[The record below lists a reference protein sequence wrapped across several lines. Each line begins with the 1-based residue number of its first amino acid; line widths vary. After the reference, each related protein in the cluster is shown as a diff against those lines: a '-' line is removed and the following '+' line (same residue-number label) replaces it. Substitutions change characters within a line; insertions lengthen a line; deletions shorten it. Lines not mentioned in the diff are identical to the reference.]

1 MPQSR
6 IEAFLKGILMNIISV
21 IGSGMLGVNQITT
34 EGFSVIQSVDRV
46 LWIGDIAGLKEYLS
60 QHEILHE
67 DLSYLYE
74 DGGVD
79 INNYTRIIQHIK
91 NVLTECKHV
100 ALIVPGHPRIGVTI
114 VQLLQ
119 KLSQD
124 GTFTFHC
131 YPGIS
136 SFDAMI
142 NDIGIDPLEEGG
154 SILDVNRLIIYDYAM
169 DPCVNYFIYHVCSI
183 GNANTDY
190 SSPQASNKV
199 KYLKSKLLKHYPA
212 NTPLFLLSAS
222 TKNGQCAD
230 KLQGELSDIETLLSK
245 VTYRHTL
252 FIPSS
257 LPSKDR
263 VNFEFLKEIN
273 AY

>member
-1 MPQSR
+1 MS
-6 IEAFLKGILMNIISV
+6 IISV

-34 EGFSVIQSVDRV
+34 EGFSVIQSVERV
-46 LWIGDIAGLKEYLS
+46 FWIGDISGLNKYLS

-74 DGGVD
+74 DGSIDVD
-79 INNYTRIIQHIK
+79 NYTRIIQHIT
-91 NVLTECKHV
+91 NALTECKHV
-100 ALIVPGHPRIGVTI
+100 ALIVPGHPRVGVTI

-119 KLSQD
+119 QLSQD
-124 GTFTFHC
+124 GVITTRC

-142 NDIGIDPLEEGG
+142 NDIGIDPLEEGV

-169 DPCVNYFIYHVCSI
+169 DPCINYFIYHVCSI

-190 SSPQASNKV
+190 LSPQASNKV
-199 KYLKSKLLKHYPA
+199 TYLKSKLLNHYPA
-212 NTPLFLLSAS
+212 NTIIFLLSAS
-222 TKNGQCAD
+222 TQKGQSAD
-230 KLQGELSDIETLLSK
+230 KLQGVLSELEALLSK

-252 FIPSS
+252 YIPSS
-257 LPSKDR
+257 LPSKER
-263 VNFEFLKEIN
+263 VNFAFLKEITT
-273 AY
+273 Y

>member
-1 MPQSR
+1 MR
-6 IEAFLKGILMNIISV
+6 TISV
-21 IGSGMLGVNQITT
+21 IGSGMLGINHITT
-34 EGFSVIQSVDRV
+34 EGLSIIKSVNQVF
-46 LWIGDIAGLKEYLS
+46 WIGDIAGLNEYLS
-60 QHEILHE
+60 HHEIHHK

-79 INNYTRIIQHIK
+79 IDNYTRIIQYISEA
-91 NVLTECKHV
+91 LTECEHV
-100 ALIVPGHPRIGVTI
+100 GLIVPGHPRVGVTI

-124 GTFTFHC
+124 GAFTFHC
-131 YPGIS
+131 YPGVS

-142 NDIGIDPLEEGG
+142 NDIGIDPLEEGV
-154 SILDVNRLIIYDYAM
+154 SILDANRLIIYDYSM

-190 SSPQASNKV
+190 SSPQTSNKV
-199 KYLKSKLLKHYPA
+199 FYLKSKLLKHYPA
-212 NTPLFLLSAS
+212 NTPIFLLSTS
-222 TKNGQCAD
+222 TQKGQDAD
-230 KLQGELSDIETLLSK
+230 KLKGELSNIEELLSK

-252 FIPSS
+252 YIPGS

-263 VNFEFLKEIN
+263 VNFDFLKEMNVI
-273 AY
+273 

>member
-1 MPQSR
+1 MY
-6 IEAFLKGILMNIISV
+6 K
-21 IGSGMLGVNQITT
+21 
-34 EGFSVIQSVDRV
+34 
-46 LWIGDIAGLKEYLS
+46 
-60 QHEILHE
+60 
-67 DLSYLYE
+67 

-79 INNYTRIIQHIK
+79 VDNYTRIIQYIS
-91 NVLTECKHV
+91 NMLTAREHV
-100 ALIVPGHPRIGVTI
+100 GLIVPGHPRVGVTI

-142 NDIGIDPLEEGG
+142 NDIGIDPLEEGV

-169 DPCVNYFIYHVCSI
+169 DPCINYFIYHVCSI

-199 KYLKSKLLKHYPA
+199 MYLKSKLLKHYPA
-212 NTPLFLLSAS
+212 NTPIFLLSAS
-222 TKNGQCAD
+222 TKKGQCAD

-252 FIPSS
+252 YIPSC
-257 LPSKDR
+257 LPSKER

-273 AY
+273 TY